1 MERLFIWLDG
11 KVAEGEREGPRV
23 HCPGPRVKGRSHLRE
38 MAARSFKARCGVTL
52 ALLGL
57 LALARGAPLPPRP
70 NVRCG
75 TRFHRAPPLSRA
87 VFCSRIHATNVCFFL
102 PLIAGRLEDCCAV
115 VKVKE
120 PETTLRRLPPL
131 EAARG

>member
-1 MERLFIWLDG
+1 MAKSPKASEKGRG
-11 KVAEGEREGPRV
+11 KTRV
-23 HCPGPRVKGRSHLRE
+23 DASPLALGSRAARSHLRE